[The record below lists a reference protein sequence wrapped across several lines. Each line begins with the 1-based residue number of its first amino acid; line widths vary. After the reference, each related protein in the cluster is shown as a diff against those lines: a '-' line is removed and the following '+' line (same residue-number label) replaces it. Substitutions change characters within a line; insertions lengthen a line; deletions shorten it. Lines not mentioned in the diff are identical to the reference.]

1 MNRRDRPKVIANF
14 ALTADGKVSTREHT
28 PANFTSPRDKRRLL
42 EIRAMGDALLVGR
55 NTVATDT
62 MSMTLRDEAL
72 QAKRR
77 AKGLA
82 PEPLRVILSQ
92 RGRLDPKWKV
102 FQTPGAQRIVF
113 CTKQMPVAK
122 RRALEPLCDLH
133 LFDAEWP
140 PLDQVLAILR
150 RQYAVRTLV
159 CEGGPT
165 LLRALIELD
174 ALDVLH
180 LTVAPVIFGGKDAPT
195 LTGTNPDFLDHIARF
210 RLTSLRTLGGECY
223 LRYVAQRTLPL
234 NSK

>member
-1 MNRRDRPKVIANF
+1 
-14 ALTADGKVSTREHT
+14 
-28 PANFTSPRDKRRLL
+28 
-42 EIRAMGDALLVGR
+42 
-55 NTVATDT
+55 
-62 MSMTLRDEAL
+62 
-72 QAKRR
+72 
-77 AKGLA
+77 
-82 PEPLRVILSQ
+82 
-92 RGRLDPKWKV
+92 
-102 FQTPGAQRIVF
+102 
-113 CTKQMPVAK
+113 MPVAK

-165 LLRALIELD
+165 LLRALVELD